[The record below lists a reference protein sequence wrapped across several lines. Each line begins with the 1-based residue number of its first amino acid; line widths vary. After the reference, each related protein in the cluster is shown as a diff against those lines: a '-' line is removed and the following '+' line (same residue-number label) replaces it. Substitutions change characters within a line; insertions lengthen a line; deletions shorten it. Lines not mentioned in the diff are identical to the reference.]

1 MELVEFI
8 RLVHIQIW
16 PCDRR
21 AQYRNNGDCLS
32 SPHLEAVQLSFSLY
46 VSGASDTL
54 SLCHCPFTGAQSE
67 YLQARVF
74 VWALKRTPVFL
85 VAFHLT
91 WMDRALLV
99 FTARYFVGSSSQHK
113 AETPHS
119 SGGNSEAEISLS
131 ILNHHTWVWVQPIL
145 HIHPSYKSQHGL
157 FFIFLVIGIF
167 FS

>member
-54 SLCHCPFTGAQSE
+54 SLWHCPFTGAQSE

-74 VWALKRTPVFL
+74 VWALKRTPVFP

-91 WMDRALLV
+91 WMDRSLLV
-99 FTARYFVGSSSQHK
+99 FTARYFVGSSSQYK
-113 AETPHS
+113 AETLTPKGGTLKLRYPSPFLTTTHGFGS
-119 SGGNSEAEISLS
+119 SPFCISTLPTS
-131 ILNHHTWVWVQPIL
+131 LNMA
-145 HIHPSYKSQHGL
+145 
-157 FFIFLVIGIF
+157 FFFLYF
-167 FS
+167 